1 MSNFDKPPLSLAQ
14 PASAALTLRQARMLQ
29 TEVMRPETEEA
40 GEEGINIR
48 DLFRM
53 LLKHKWTLLACAL
66 LCMAVAVVY
75 GLTDTPVYRAT
86 TILQIDRAA
95 SRIVKFGQ
103 DVDGAEGADMQA
115 LQTQYELLRSRTLA
129 ERVIDDLGLDQRRPT
144 QLIPPPL
151 GSDAGKPPSALENAE
166 SAKPAAAS
174 GTIAS
179 YLQVFTNLSDKV
191 LRGYEKV
198 NTPSVADGNVLGR
211 QAVVGSVMG
220 AVSIEPVANTR
231 LVRINVVNTNPEL
244 AARIANAYVQ
254 SFIAMSLER
263 RTGSSGYA
271 KTFLE
276 EQIKQTKAKL
286 EESERQLSAYA
297 KTNSIMMLD
306 DKNNV
311 VNQTFTDYAAALA
324 KAEQERIKAEA
335 IYTQISQNPNS
346 APQVFESKM
355 MGTYKEQKA
364 KLESEY
370 QQNLLIYKPEF
381 PKMVLLKAQI
391 EETDARI
398 KAEVGNVLTSFK
410 GQYEAAKKQEEQIRA
425 RLSESRQSVLVTQDK
440 SVDLNFLK
448 RELDTNRQIYD
459 SLLQRLKEVGVTSE
473 VTPNNLSVVDTAN
486 TPLFPFKPQPSRNAA
501 IGLGIG
507 LMLGFA
513 IIFLREHMDDSVKH
527 ADEIEAQFGLP
538 LLGIIP
544 VVRKKQLNTKALAML
559 VHDDP
564 RSAFAEAYRSMR
576 TALQFSTAEG
586 APRRLM
592 VTSCVKSEG
601 KSTTSLALAI
611 NFAQLGKK
619 VLLIDADLRNPSVHK
634 ALEMQ
639 NEHGLSNFLS
649 GDTAGATLIQD
660 TVINNLQVM
669 TAGPTPP
676 NPVDL
681 LMGPKLLMLL
691 DKADELGFNQ
701 IIVDAPP
708 ILGIADSIVLGN
720 QIQHILFVV
729 RSGETR
735 KSSIKDA
742 MRRLRI
748 AGLVPLGVAL
758 TRASSQNTLY
768 YGYES
773 YYGYGADED
782 GKNQKLGKPSAARP
796 MDGERAAA

>member
-1 MSNFDKPPLSLAQ
+1 MQNIEKPPLSLAQ

-29 TEVMRPETEEA
+29 TDVLRPEAEDAAEETV
-40 GEEGINIR
+40 NIR

-53 LLKHKWTLLACAL
+53 LLKHKWTLLSCAL
-66 LCMAVAVVY
+66 LLMAVTVIY
-75 GLTDTPVYRAT
+75 GLTDTPVYRAST
-86 TILQIDRAA
+86 TLQVERATT
-95 SRIVKFGQ
+95 RIVKFGQ
-103 DVDGAEGADMQA
+103 DESGEEDYLA
-115 LQTQYELLRSRTLA
+115 LQTQYELLRSRALA
-129 ERVIDDLGLDQRRPT
+129 ERVIDDMGLDQRRPT
-144 QLIPPPL
+144 QLAPTPL
-151 GSDAGKPPSALENAE
+151 GADAGKPPSAQDAAE
-166 SAKPAAAS
+166 SAKSAAPT
-174 GTIAS
+174 GTVAS

-198 NTPSVADGNVLGR
+198 NTPSVLDGNVLGR
-211 QAVVGSVMG
+211 QALVGGVMG
-220 AVSIEPVANTR
+220 SVSIEPVATTR
-231 LVRINVVNTNPEL
+231 LIRINVVNTNPEL

-254 SFIAMSLER
+254 SFIAMTLER

-286 EESERQLSAYA
+286 EDAERRLSAYA
-297 KTNSIMMLD
+297 KSNSIMMLD

-311 VNQTFTDYAAALA
+311 VNQTYTDYAAALA

-335 IYTQISQNPNS
+335 VYTQILQNPNS
-346 APQVFESKM
+346 APQVFDSKM

-364 KLESEY
+364 KLESDY
-370 QQNLLIYKPEF
+370 QQNLLIYKAEF

-391 EETDARI
+391 DETDARI
-398 KAEVGNVLTSFK
+398 KSEVNNVLTSFK
-410 GQYEAAKKQEEQIRA
+410 GQFEAAKKQEEQIRA
-425 RLSESRQSVLVTQDK
+425 RLGESRQNVLVTQDK
-440 SVDLNFLK
+440 SVDLGFLK
-448 RELDTNRQIYD
+448 RELETNRQIYD

-473 VTPNNLSVVDTAN
+473 VTPNNISVVDTAN

-501 IGLGIG
+501 IGLGLG

-513 IIFLREHMDDSVKH
+513 IIFLREHMDDSIKH

-544 VVRKKQLNTKALAML
+544 VVRKKQLTNKALAML

-601 KSTTSLALAI
+601 KSTTALALAI
-611 NFAQLGKK
+611 NFAQLGKR

-634 ALEMQ
+634 ALEIR

-649 GDTAGATLIQD
+649 GDTASVTLMQD
-660 TVINNLQVM
+660 TDIPNLKVM

-691 DKADELGFNQ
+691 DKADELGFTQ
-701 IIVDAPP
+701 IIIDAPP
-708 ILGIADSIVLGN
+708 VLGIADSIVLGN
-720 QIQHILFVV
+720 QVQHILFVV
-729 RSGETR
+729 RSAETR

-758 TRASSQNTLY
+758 TRAASQNTLY

-773 YYGYGADED
+773 YYGYGYDDE
-782 GKNQKLGKPSAARP
+782 KNQKLAKPAASRTAA
-796 MDGERAAA
+796 DERAAA

>member
-1 MSNFDKPPLSLAQ
+1 
-14 PASAALTLRQARMLQ
+14 MLQ
-29 TEVMRPETEEA
+29 TEVLRPEAEEA
-40 GEEGINIR
+40 GEEMINIR

-75 GLTDTPVYRAT
+75 GLTETPVYRAT
-86 TILQIDRAA
+86 TVLQIDRAA
-95 SRIVKFGQ
+95 SRIVKFG
-103 DVDGAEGADMQA
+103 DVDGVEGADLQA
-115 LQTQYELLRSRTLA
+115 LQTQYELLRSRSLA
-129 ERVIDDLGLDQRRPT
+129 ERVIDDLGLDQRRPVS
-144 QLIPPPL
+144 L
-151 GSDAGKPPSALENAE
+151 GPSALISDGSKLPTALD
-166 SAKPAAAS
+166 APADGKPAVAPGS
-174 GTIAS
+174 LAS

-198 NTPSVADGNVLGR
+198 NTPSVADGNILGR
-211 QAVVGSVMG
+211 QAVVGGVMG
-220 AVSIEPVANTR
+220 SVSIEPVGNTR

-254 SFIAMSLER
+254 SFIAMSMER

-286 EESERQLSAYA
+286 EESEKQLSAYA
-297 KTNSIMMLD
+297 KTNAIMMLD

-324 KAEQERIKAEA
+324 KAEQDRIKAEA
-335 IYTQISQNPNS
+335 VYVQISQNPNS

-355 MGTYKEQKA
+355 MQTYKEQKA

-370 QQNLLIYKPEF
+370 QANLLIYKPEF
-381 PKMVLLKAQI
+381 PKMLLLKAQI
-391 EETDARI
+391 EETDARM
-398 KAEVGNVLTSFK
+398 KTEVGNVLTSFK
-410 GQYEAAKKQEEQIRA
+410 GQFEAAKKQEEQIRA
-425 RLSESRQSVLVTQDK
+425 RLGESRKEVLVTQDR

-473 VTPNNLSVVDTAN
+473 VTPNNISVVDTAN

-501 IGLGIG
+501 MGLGLG
-507 LMLGFA
+507 LLLGFA
-513 IIFLREHMDDSVKH
+513 IIFLREHMDDSIKH

-544 VVRKKQLNTKALAML
+544 VVRKKHLPNKSLALL

-586 APRRLM
+586 APHRLM

-601 KSTTSLALAI
+601 KSTTALALAI

-634 ALEMQ
+634 SMEMR
-639 NEHGLSNFLS
+639 NDYGLSNFLS
-649 GDTAGATLIQD
+649 GDSAGATLIQD
-660 TVINNLQVM
+660 TEITNLQVM

-701 IIVDAPP
+701 IIIDAPP

-729 RSGETR
+729 RSAQTR

-773 YYGYGADED
+773 YYGYGADDE
-782 GKNQKLGKPSAARP
+782 GKNQKLGKPATTPPRP
-796 MDGERAAA
+796 MGGERAAA